1 MLGRAADF
9 LFFLKSVFFERAA
22 LSEGIRKRECVILRK
37 MRVYT
42 PQQLLISKSYDQNKF
57 SFVFLIQEAFS
68 PEEI

>member
-22 LSEGIRKRECVILRK
+22 LSDGIREREYVILRK

-42 PQQLLISKSYDQNKF
+42 LPQLLISKSYDQNKF
-57 SFVFLIQEAFS
+57 TFVML
-68 PEEI
+68 